1 MVNTDSYD
9 EVLEGLRQ
17 ELRRGSLVLAVLS
30 RLDREKYGYAL
41 KQELADKGLEVNE
54 GTLYPLLR
62 RLEDQALLASE
73 WRVVDEA
80 RPRRYYRLSEQGQQA
95 LDDLSREWKLISD
108 TIESLI

>member
-1 MVNTDSYD
+1 MVNTDNYD

-30 RLDREKYGYAL
+30 RLDSEKYGYAL

-80 RPRRYYRLSEQGQQA
+80 RPRRYYQLSEQGRQA
-95 LDDLSREWKLISD
+95 LDDLAREWKLISD
-108 TIESLI
+108 TIESLL